1 MLDYSGSFGVV
12 TKETGKAVPDELT
25 LHALGFK

>member
-1 MLDYSGSFGVV
+1 MLDYSASFGAVA
-12 TKETGKAVPDELT
+12 KENGKAVPDELT